1 MNLLKRIGFDRP
13 IQMEWLDET
22 VRLYSEKKDVDEI
35 KDLLNNYLEDEVRSN
50 DNRRKTVNIL
60 ANCWVNV
67 NPEYEDIRDIALG
80 LWLKSDDSQRIAMH
94 WSMLLLAYPI
104 FFDIAES
111 IGKLFSL
118 QDEFSTPMVKR
129 RIYEKWGKRSTLEY
143 AIGRIIRSIRDWGII
158 EQGEKHGL
166 YKKNG
171 KIDFIDKDIQVLL
184 LKTYLIA
191 SQKNRIDYANIGYI
205 PALFPFHVDIKLN
218 DIQDIAQFKINN
230 MGGNLI
236 ICM

>member
-22 VRLYSEKKDVDEI
+22 ARLYSEKKNVDEI

-60 ANCWVNV
+60 ANCWANV

-80 LWLKSDDSQRIAMH
+80 LWLKSDDSQKIAMH
-94 WSMLLLAYPI
+94 WSMLLLAYPV
-104 FFDIAES
+104 FFDIAEN
-111 IGKLFSL
+111 IGKLLSL

-129 RIYEKWGKRSTLEY
+129 RIYEKWGERSTLEY

-158 EQGEKHGL
+158 EQGKKYGF
-166 YKKNG
+166 YKKNR

-191 SQKNRIDYANIGYI
+191 SQKNHIDYANVGYI
-205 PALFPFHVDIKLN
+205 PVLFPFDVDIKLN
-218 DIQDIAQFKINN
+218 DIQDIEQFKINN